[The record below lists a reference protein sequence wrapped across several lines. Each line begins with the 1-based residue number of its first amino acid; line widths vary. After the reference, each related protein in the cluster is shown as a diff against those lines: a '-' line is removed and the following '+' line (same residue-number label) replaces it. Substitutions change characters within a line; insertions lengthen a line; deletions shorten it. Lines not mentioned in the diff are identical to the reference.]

1 MSALIE
7 FEDVCKYYQMGDT
20 TVKAA
25 DHITMQIEKGEFVAI
40 VGQSGSGKSTCM
52 NIIGCLDVPTAGSY
66 KLNGRDVG
74 HMDKDELAAVRNELL
89 GFIFQQYNLLPKLDV
104 LENVEVPL
112 VYAGLPAGERHERA
126 AAALERV
133 GLSKKLHNKPSQLSG
148 GQQQRVSIARA
159 LAGDPAVIL
168 ADEPT
173 GALDSHTSREVLSM
187 LQKLHKEGNTVVLIT
202 HDNSIAHPA
211 GGRAHRLRRR
221 RPRPRGGGP
230 APPGLGAAERGG
242 RFMNLNML
250 RETFRQA
257 LRNIAGNKF
266 RTLLT
271 MLGIIIGIMAVIVIV
286 GLGNGMTQSMRDSFA
301 SMGTNTLTVSVPG
314 FGSRTVDVEEMYALA
329 DENPDLFEG
338 MSPVVGLSGT
348 VKVGRST
355 LDETSASGVSEAYL
369 AMSGYTVAKGRGIQY
384 VDVEDNKKICVVGAY
399 VDRVGY
405 GGNALGQ
412 TIKVGADQYTIVGV
426 LEAKVSDPSSQEG
439 SDDDYTFTLL
449 DENDAAEGKQV
460 IEERLTELFHSSSG
474 FMVVSMGEMLDTMTS
489 MVNMVILV
497 LTVIAGISLL
507 VGGIGIMNIMMVSVT
522 ERTREIGIRKA
533 LGAKERV
540 ILALFVIEA
549 ALTSALGGVIGI
561 GLGYL
566 VSMAA
571 NQILPLV
578 LTDMELTV
586 SPSIGS
592 VGIAFGIS
600 VGIGIL
606 FGYLPAKRAARLNPI
621 DALRYD

>member
-1 MSALIE
+1 MP
-7 FEDVCKYYQMGDT
+7 T
-20 TVKAA
+20 
-25 DHITMQIEKGEFVAI
+25 
-40 VGQSGSGKSTCM
+40 SGT
-52 NIIGCLDVPTAGSY
+52 Y
-66 KLNGRDVG
+66 RLNGRDVG
-74 HMDKDELAAVRNELL
+74 GMDKDELAEIRNEML

-112 VYAGLPAGERHERA
+112 VYAGLSAGERHERA
-126 AAALERV
+126 AHALERV
-133 GLSKKLHNKPSQLSG
+133 GLGKKLHNKPSQLSG

-173 GALDSHTSREVLSM
+173 GALDSHTSREVLGM
-187 LQKLHKEGNTVVLIT
+187 LQKLHREGNTVVLIT
-202 HDNSIAHPA
+202 HDNSIAVQAERIIRLEDGHIVYD
-211 GGRAHRLRRR
+211 GGAHRLRRR
-221 RPRPRGGGP
+221 RPRPRSRGP
-230 APPGLGAAERGG
+230 ARRPGRRRGG
-242 RFMNLNML
+242 MRMTPAML
-250 RETFRQA
+250 SETFRQA
-257 LRNIAGNKF
+257 LKNIASNKF

-286 GLGNGMTQSMRDSFA
+286 GLGNGMTQSMRDSFS

-329 DENPDLFEG
+329 DENPDLFEA
-338 MSPVVGLSGT
+338 MSPVVTLSGS
-348 VKVGRST
+348 VKVGTST
-355 LDETSASGVSEAYL
+355 LDETSATGVSEAYL
-369 AMSGYTVAKGRGIQY
+369 DMAGYTVEEGRGIQY
-384 VDVEDNKKICVVGAY
+384 VDIDDNKKVCVVGAY
-399 VDRVGY
+399 IDRVGY

-426 LEAKVSDPSSQEG
+426 LEAQVSDLSSQEG
-439 SDDDYTFTLL
+439 SDDDVIFVPYTTALRAAMSRTASSYTFTLV
-449 DENDAAEGKQV
+449 DESMAAEGKEL
-460 IEERLTELFHSSSG
+460 IEQTLTDLFHSSDG
-474 FMVVSMGEMLDTMTS
+474 FMVVSMSEMLDTMTS
-489 MVNMVILV
+489 MVNMVIMV

-533 LGAKERV
+533 LGSKERY

-549 ALTSALGGVIGI
+549 AMTSALGGVTGI
-561 GLGYL
+561 VLGYL
-566 VSMAA
+566 ISAAA
-571 NQILPLV
+571 NQVLPFV
-578 LTDMELTV
+578 LTDMELTI
-586 SPSIGS
+586 SPSLSS
-592 VGIAFGIS
+592 VAVAFGIS